1 MLRVEQVS
9 KTYVTQ
15 FEKVKALQNCNIA
28 FPNKGL
34 ITILGKSGSGKSTLL
49 HLLAS
54 MDMPSEGQIFYNGV
68 DINAKE
74 FDQEEYKKEKIGL
87 VFQDFHLIEELTV
100 YENIKI
106 SLQLKKDEQTI
117 KVDHILTKMNIE
129 DIKKHKINEISTGQK
144 ARTAISRALVKNP
157 KIILADEPTG
167 NLDEKTSEEIWKIL
181 KKESK
186 QRLVIIATHDI
197 ESAQKY
203 SDKMIK
209 IQDGSCESFSNC
221 VYENVEKEAKTTSF
235 NIKDFLTK
243 VLHLPLKFTILF
255 YTILGIA
262 LFLLLITLNLNAID
276 INEIHAKALIEND
289 AFKITLY
296 KKESDSMYAQFF
308 NKKEENRIKKNLN
321 NSSIY
326 YGSNLYINNEYFYF
340 SFLNTNDI
348 TDYYKLYNYDKR
360 EADLFIDANYL
371 EYEYIGNI
379 PTKSKEIMISNF
391 LADYI
396 IRMKVTDEFNKVI
409 SAKTREELL
418 DETIK
423 MMGISL
429 KIVGIYKTTELKD
442 KEFLNKEEENVIKKH
457 LYTYYVDENFFKDET
472 LPKNKDTINTMNLL
486 IDTEKVMYTSDHTL
500 DKNSIILSEKY
511 KEKYLK
517 QKNIELQIEDKYNL
531 YEDLPSKIDLK
542 IAGFGDTIYL
552 NDTLFDGFEVD
563 HQFIK
568 NMYYKDNDKN
578 TIKKLFALE
587 NEDIG
592 YFTEFSDDFFLIKN
606 TMQSIT
612 KICFIGCIILSI
624 FTFLFM
630 ILFINYTF
638 MKNKK
643 KIGILLSLGVNR
655 KEIYKG
661 VESKNIIL
669 GIISYIISMLL
680 YVLMILLGNK
690 MISNYLGYQIQFI
703 PMKIY
708 ILSIALLMI
717 LLLIIIANKIE
728 KRKIEKCTIVELC
741 K

>member
-9 KTYVTQ
+9 KAYVTQ
-15 FEKVKALQNCNIA
+15 FEKVKALQNCNIT
-28 FPNKGL
+28 FPNRGL

-54 MDMPSEGQIFYNGV
+54 MDIPSEGQIFYNGV

-106 SLQLKKDEQTI
+106 SLQLKNDEQTI
-117 KVDHILTKMNIE
+117 KVDHILNKMNIE
-129 DIKKHKINEISTGQK
+129 DIKRHKANEISTGQK
-144 ARTAISRALVKNP
+144 ARVAISRALVKNP

-203 SDKMIK
+203 SDTMIK
-209 IQDGSCESFSNC
+209 IQDGSCTSFSNC
-221 VYENVEKEAKTTSF
+221 VYENIEEETKTTNF
-235 NIKDFLTK
+235 NIKDFLAK

-255 YTILGIA
+255 YTILSIA

-276 INEIHAKALIEND
+276 INEIHAKTLIENN
-289 AFKITLY
+289 ASKVTLY
-296 KKESDSMYAQFF
+296 KKEKDSMYAKYF
-308 NKKEENRIKKNLN
+308 NKREENRIKKNLN
-321 NSSIY
+321 NSRIY
-326 YGSNLYINNEYFYF
+326 YGSNLYIDNEYFYF

-379 PTKSKEIMISNF
+379 PTKPKEIMISNF

-396 IRMKVTDEFNKVI
+396 LRMKVTDPFNKVI
-409 SAKTREELL
+409 SAQTREELL
-418 DETIK
+418 NETIK

-442 KEFLNKEEENVIKKH
+442 KEFLNKEEENIIKKH
-457 LYTYYVDENFFKDET
+457 LYTYYVDETFFKDET
-472 LPKNKDTINTMNLL
+472 LPKNKDTINTVNLL
-486 IDTEKVMYTSDHTL
+486 IDKEKVMYTSDPTL

-531 YEDLPSKIDLK
+531 YEEIPSKIDLK

-563 HQFIK
+563 HQLIK
-568 NMYYKDNDKN
+568 NMYYKDNDEN
-578 TIKKLFALE
+578 TIKQLFALE

-624 FTFLFM
+624 FSFLFM

-680 YVLMILLGNK
+680 YILMILLGNK
-690 MISNYLGYQIQFI
+690 MMSNYLGYQIQFI

-708 ILSIALLMI
+708 ILSVALLMI